1 MSWKTS
7 LGKSTKNCDTLSL
20 KEYVNLITMQE
31 QITNLHGTIDNG
43 LFACNNGGVNLTLK
57 IKAKL
62 LVKLFIIV
70 KLFIEGNVYL

>member
-1 MSWKTS
+1 
-7 LGKSTKNCDTLSL
+7 
-20 KEYVNLITMQE
+20 MQE

-43 LFACNNGGVNLTLK
+43 LFACNNRGVNLTLK